1 MEISTLNSVGSST
14 GNSLVKEDDKQ
25 SSHAHLPRY
34 PTPYNVINQST
45 TYNSA
50 MCWPEKAAA
59 TRIDIWTEGPSK
71 VKVEPTRNISYS
83 ELHLV

>member
-1 MEISTLNSVGSST
+1 MFCVFRVEMSTLNSVGSST

-34 PTPYNVINQST
+34 PT

-50 MCWPEKAAA
+50 MCWPEKSAA
-59 TRIDIWTEGPSK
+59 TRIDIWTEGPTK
-71 VKVEPTRNISYS
+71 VKVEPARNVSFS